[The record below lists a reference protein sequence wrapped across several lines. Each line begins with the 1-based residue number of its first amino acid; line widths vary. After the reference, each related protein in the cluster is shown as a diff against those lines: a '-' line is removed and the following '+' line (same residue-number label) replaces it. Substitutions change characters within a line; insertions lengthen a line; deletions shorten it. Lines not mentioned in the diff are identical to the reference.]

1 MAMTLKLSKTKTLN
15 PSTKKMGYRTTVKS
29 NGKADMDSLVLSASK
44 NTTMHKAELR
54 MAFELALDAIRES
67 LAAGKIVELKGI
79 GNIGFTCS
87 GAWTETPEEQT
98 AVEHK
103 IGVALAYRSSQAKR
117 CTLLWPLPR
126 HHGQRMV
133 RATSLPLPT
142 HRASRNHHRR
152 LRVNGSW
159 CEIKNIVF
167 DGLNGCRNEK
177 VTTNITNNTNNSC
190 DLCHSLL
197 KEKHPLNPFNPM

>member
-1 MAMTLKLSKTKTLN
+1 MTLKLSKTKTLN

-103 IGVALAYRSSQAKR
+103 IGVSFFPSQEVHAAVATAK
-117 CTLLWPLPR
+117 
-126 HHGQRMV
+126 
-133 RATSLPLPT
+133 TSWTKDDEGDEPT
-142 HRASRNHHRR
+142 SPDASGGTSGGEQKPPSE
-152 LRVNGSW
+152 VEG
-159 CEIKNIVF
+159 
-167 DGLNGCRNEK
+167 
-177 VTTNITNNTNNSC
+177 
-190 DLCHSLL
+190 
-197 KEKHPLNPFNPM
+197 

>member
-15 PSTKKMGYRTTVKS
+15 PSTKKQGYRTTVKS

-103 IGVALAYRSSQAKR
+103 IGVSFFPSQDVHAAVATAK
-117 CTLLWPLPR
+117 TSWTKDDAGDEPSAPDASDSTSGG
-126 HHGQRMV
+126 GQKPGGGV
-133 RATSLPLPT
+133 ETEA
-142 HRASRNHHRR
+142 
-152 LRVNGSW
+152 
-159 CEIKNIVF
+159 
-167 DGLNGCRNEK
+167 
-177 VTTNITNNTNNSC
+177 
-190 DLCHSLL
+190 
-197 KEKHPLNPFNPM
+197 